1 MLLRLAAAP
10 ADWTRLAAAL
20 DAAASPVLAA
30 ALRALLA
37 AAPTPTATDKVG
49 LAFTPQQVG
58 ELQRVAAG
66 IGLSLPA
73 SPAVHQPDAGGWVA
87 PAAERAAAVAAA
99 DALVRGHQRR
109 RVA

>member
-1 MLLRLAAAP
+1 MLLRLAATATE
-10 ADWTRLAAAL
+10 WTRLAAAL
-20 DAAASPVLAA
+20 DAASSPVLATVV
-30 ALRALLA
+30 RAMLA
-37 AAPTPTATDKVG
+37 AAPTSTATDRVG

-58 ELQRVAAG
+58 ELQRVAAD

-73 SPAVHQPDAGGWVA
+73 SPAVHPPDAGGWVA

-99 DALVRGHQRR
+99 DALVRGHHRR